1 MSGCYGNSAY
11 DRWLEAR
18 QNEYWESLLVDDED
32 EQEPTATER
41 REAAAEAE
49 ADRRRD
55 ER

>member
-11 DRWLEAR
+11 DKWLESQADK
-18 QNEYWESLLVDDED
+18 YWSEILVDDEPTEE
-32 EQEPTATER
+32 EQ
-41 REAAAEAE
+41 REAAAEDK

>member
-18 QNEYWESLLVDDED
+18 QDEYWESVLVDDD
-32 EQEPTATER
+32 EQEPTAAER
-41 REAAAEAE
+41 REEAAEAE